1 MPYTHKQHFSTK
13 FHLQLFLLHQ
23 RSKFRFSCLVSLK
36 FLLLSLIRP
45 SAVKQYLWQ
54 KDLFTQNLWGV
65 VQIGGTCW
73 VFQWESNNF
82 SHYLYYLA
90 LVATVL
96 IRTDKIALDG
106 PHTACLCKYKKTR
119 QLLSVDH
126 VNLTLFTCPR
136 RLCMVCAPVRLEFRN
151 KLAGMPAAS
160 LSAEWLG
167 AASHRMQT
175 HTLVHFQS
183 IPQLDLLLPG
193 FIPSNLTHLI
203 KIRKQILSATL
214 ILIYHFST
222 QVLLSAVLIDLY
234 LLKIILV
241 QKFCIFFSS
250 FHNLRILRRFKK
262 KHHKTR
268 AITDR
273 QPD

>member
-1 MPYTHKQHFSTK
+1 M
-13 FHLQLFLLHQ
+13 
-23 RSKFRFSCLVSLK
+23 
-36 FLLLSLIRP
+36 
-45 SAVKQYLWQ
+45 
-54 KDLFTQNLWGV
+54 
-65 VQIGGTCW
+65 
-73 VFQWESNNF
+73 
-82 SHYLYYLA
+82 
-90 LVATVL
+90 
-96 IRTDKIALDG
+96 
-106 PHTACLCKYKKTR
+106 
-119 QLLSVDH
+119 DH

-136 RLCMVCAPVRLEFRN
+136 RLCIVCAPARLEFRN

-167 AASHRMQT
+167 ASSHRMQT
-175 HTLVHFQS
+175 HALVHFQS
-183 IPQLDLLLPG
+183 IPQLDLLLLG

-241 QKFCIFFSS
+241 RKFCIFFSS
-250 FHNLRILRRFKK
+250 FHDLCILGRFKK
-262 KHHKTR
+262 HHRTR